1 MAKRNENETVNE
13 KKGNGSGVGKIL
25 LGALVG
31 GGLAILGGTVAYSAG
46 YMSAASDV
54 TKFVDKYAEKRKE
67 GIEG

>member
-1 MAKRNENETVNE
+1 MAKREDNETVNE
-13 KKGNGSGVGKIL
+13 KKSGGGVGKFL

-54 TKFVDKYAEKRKE
+54 TKFVEEKRKE